1 MSISE
6 IISKRFKDK
15 IKVNKIE
22 TPEQIDRMIIKE
34 PEHANTDFDSNWY
47 VSFLEEKRAQPL
59 RNGAISK
66 LFQHVYRHFPTK
78 SELSRTSQLLASNLK

>member
-1 MSISE
+1 MV
-6 IISKRFKDK
+6 
-15 IKVNKIE
+15 IKA
-22 TPEQIDRMIIKE
+22 

-78 SELSRTSQLLASNLK
+78 SELLRTSQLLATNLKRKLTNAGNMILAQTTSSSVNGESAPSRT